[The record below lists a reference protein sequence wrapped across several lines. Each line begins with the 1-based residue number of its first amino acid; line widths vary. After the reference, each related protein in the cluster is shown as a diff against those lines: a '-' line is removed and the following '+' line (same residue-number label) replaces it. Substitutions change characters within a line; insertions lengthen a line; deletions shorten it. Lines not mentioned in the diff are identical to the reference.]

1 MRGPSASHR
10 LRGSARPILFTPSV
24 LLVHTHAEESLGAN
38 PADAALNPADPVAMG
53 VSDSRVAPGSP
64 SAPRKGTFSALRHSA
79 FRLLFVSFV
88 INQTG
93 FWISHISLQG
103 LMVELSNNDTRQNG
117 LLFFSLFLPAFAF
130 APVAGVVADRFDR
143 KRIVLACYTSV
154 MLCTLALALLTAH
167 ASIDSTWLLTIAAVM
182 GTTFAFSGPAS
193 MAIAANTVPDTELP
207 SAMALQSAANNLTR
221 VAGPLLAAPL
231 VAMSRFELSFAIYA
245 VAALVAALL
254 TAAMRIERYDAEPEE
269 GGMFARMASGFE
281 HARERQ
287 PALPSL
293 ITVAV
298 LSFFGVSHTVLLP
311 AYATDLLGDKAM
323 FAWLVAATGLGAMA
337 GALWVGRAAS
347 QIGLR
352 SAAKG
357 VVAYGIALAAF
368 GATHHIVAAL
378 LAQVVVGYF
387 YFAVMTGLQTLIQQ
401 IVAESKRG
409 RVMSL
414 FQVCWAGLIPFGSL
428 LLGFLAGPLGTAATL
443 VASATVCIA
452 YGVGMMIL
460 APRWERP

>member
-1 MRGPSASHR
+1 M
-10 LRGSARPILFTPSV
+10 
-24 LLVHTHAEESLGAN
+24 VHTHAEESLGAN

-53 VSDSRVAPGSP
+53 LSDSHAAPGRP
-64 SAPRKGTFSALRHSA
+64 VVARGGAFSALRYRP

-93 FWISHISLQG
+93 FWISHVSLQG
-103 LMVELSNNDTRQNG
+103 LMVELSNNDTSKNG

-130 APVAGVVADRFDR
+130 APVAGVAADRFDR

-154 MLCTLALALLTAH
+154 MLCTLVLALLTATGTITS
-167 ASIDSTWLLTIAAVM
+167 AWLLTIAAAM
-182 GTTFAFSGPAS
+182 GITFAFSGPAS
-193 MAIAANTVPDTELP
+193 MAIAANTVPDVELP
-207 SAMALQSAANNLTR
+207 SAMSLQSAANNLTR

-231 VAMSRFELSFAIYA
+231 VATSRFELSFGLYA

-254 TAAMRIERYDAEPEE
+254 TAALRIERHVAEPEE

-281 HARERQ
+281 HARDRQ
-287 PALPSL
+287 PAFPSL
-293 ITVAV
+293 VTVAV

-311 AYATDLLGDKAM
+311 AYAAELLGDKAM

-337 GALWVGRAAS
+337 GALWVGRASS
-347 QIGLR
+347 QVGLR

-357 VVAYGIALAAF
+357 VVAYGIALALF
-368 GATHHIVAAL
+368 GATHHLVAAL
-378 LAQVVVGYF
+378 IAQVFVGYF

-401 IVAESKRG
+401 VVAESKRG

-452 YGVGMMIL
+452 YGVGMAIL
-460 APRWERP
+460 APRWERV